1 MSPTPDTKRLR
12 ELLAKATPGPWRAER
27 IGEEESLV
35 HAPESA
41 EQLAKRRDVGHA
53 CVFCDSHHAA
63 NAELIAAAVNALPAL
78 LDEIDRLRRVAEA
91 AREQA
96 PALNSDLTRALR
108 DLDEGGTP

>member
-1 MSPTPDTKRLR
+1 
-12 ELLAKATPGPWRAER
+12 
-27 IGEEESLV
+27 
-35 HAPESA
+35 
-41 EQLAKRRDVGHA
+41 
-53 CVFCDSHHAA
+53 
-63 NAELIAAAVNALPAL
+63 VNALPAL